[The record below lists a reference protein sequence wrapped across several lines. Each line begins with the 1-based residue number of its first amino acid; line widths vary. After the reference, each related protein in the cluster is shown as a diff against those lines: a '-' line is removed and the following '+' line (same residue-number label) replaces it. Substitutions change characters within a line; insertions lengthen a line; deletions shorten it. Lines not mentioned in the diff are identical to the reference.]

1 MQDRHTDRKR
11 YFNELAVTSER
22 YYIPYIEN
30 FVKIVPSMKILEIGC
45 GEGGNLLPFAR
56 MGCYVKG
63 IDISVNRIRQAKE
76 FFAEENAD
84 GDFVN
89 CDIFKAENVE
99 PVYDIVLMHDV
110 IEHVHNKNEFLRVAR
125 SFLKDNGLLFI
136 GFPAWQMPFGGHQ
149 QTIPGK
155 FISKM
160 PFIHILPVPLYRG
173 LLKMSSV
180 SKTKIDEL
188 LDIKECK
195 VTIEMFRRKA
205 QEEKLEI
212 ADELMFFINPHYE
225 IKFGLKPRKLYKALS
240 GIPYL
245 RNYFTTSVFYLLK
258 KKQ

>member
-11 YFNELAVTSER
+11 YFKELALTSEK
-22 YYIPYIEN
+22 YYIPYIER
-30 FVKIVPSMKILEIGC
+30 FMKINTSMKILEIGC
-45 GEGGNLLPFAR
+45 GEGGNLLPFAC

-76 FFAEENAD
+76 FFAEENAA

-89 CDIFKAENVE
+89 CDIFKTENVE

-110 IEHVHNKNEFLRVAR
+110 IEHVHNKNEFLKVAR

-160 PFIHILPVPLYRG
+160 PFIHILPVPLYKG

-180 SKTKIDEL
+180 SQTKIAEL

-205 QEEKLEI
+205 SEENLEI
-212 ADELMFFINPHYE
+212 VDELMFFINPHYE
-225 IKFGLKPRKLYKALS
+225 IKFGLKPRRLCGALS
-240 GIPYL
+240 KIPYI